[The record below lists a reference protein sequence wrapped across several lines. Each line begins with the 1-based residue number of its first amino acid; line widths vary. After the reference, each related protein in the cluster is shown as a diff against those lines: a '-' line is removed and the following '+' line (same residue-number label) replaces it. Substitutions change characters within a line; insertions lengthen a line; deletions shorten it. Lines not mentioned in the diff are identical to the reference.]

1 MSTEL
6 SKTLNE
12 IGIKAKAASA
22 ILNTASSDQ
31 KNKFFD
37 FAIEAIQEN
46 ADAIL
51 EANQID
57 IKAAESNQKDEAF
70 IDRLALDKNRL
81 KEICD
86 TLVEIK
92 SFQDPVGRELAS
104 WNRPNGLNISRVST
118 PLGVIGLI
126 FESRPNVAAD
136 AGGLCLKSCNAVIL
150 RSGKDGLRSATAIVN
165 SLQDA
170 LKRSKLPKECIQI
183 VPSESREAATMM
195 LEGLNG
201 SIDVIV
207 PRGGKSLVAEV

>member
-6 SKTLNE
+6 SKALKE

-46 ADAIL
+46 VDAIL

-86 TLVEIK
+86 TLAEIK
-92 SFQDPVGRELAS
+92 SFQDPIGRELAS

-136 AGGLCLKSCNAVIL
+136 AGGLCLKSGNAVIL
-150 RSGKDGLRSATAIVN
+150 RSGKMD
-165 SLQDA
+165 
-170 LKRSKLPKECIQI
+170 
-183 VPSESREAATMM
+183 
-195 LEGLNG
+195 
-201 SIDVIV
+201 
-207 PRGGKSLVAEV
+207 